1 MMNSWMKNLNR
12 IGPNNTGSFKYIFPC
27 EVYELIDYT
36 VLRHKDFLTEFF
48 TDSPQR
54 SKISNYLKDE
64 GYHNVQTEYEP
75 KYNCYCIEVIDPKIK
90 VLLDNFY
97 DPFHYMGKDVY
108 FVNALKLGY
117 TDMDEIGRDYC
128 EYHDRIGRQFQDLG
142 LLPKND
148 ELRFKL

>member
-1 MMNSWMKNLNR
+1 MNSWMKKLER

-36 VLRHKDFLTEFF
+36 ILRHRDFLTEFF

-54 SKISNYLKDE
+54 SKILHYLEDK
-64 GYHNVQTEYEP
+64 GYYNVNMEYEP
-75 KYNCYCIEVIDPKIK
+75 HYNCYCIEVVDPAIRHTLE
-90 VLLDNFY
+90 VFY
-97 DPFHYMGKDVY
+97 DPFHYMGQDVY

-117 TDMDEIGRDYC
+117 TNRDEIERDYC
-128 EYHDRIGRQFQDLG
+128 EYHDRIGRQFQDIG
-142 LLPKND
+142 LLPKNT